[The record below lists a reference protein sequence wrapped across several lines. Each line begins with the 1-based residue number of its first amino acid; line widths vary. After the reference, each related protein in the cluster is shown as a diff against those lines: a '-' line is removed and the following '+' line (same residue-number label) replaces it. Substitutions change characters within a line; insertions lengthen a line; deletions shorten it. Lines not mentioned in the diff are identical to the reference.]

1 MNRDDAHDPDEG
13 LKPLSSIFD
22 GLNGLTGSLFDSL
35 PFVPS
40 EEAEPPQDKRKTIAK
55 AEGLAKAA
63 SVIKGHPAWAERSY
77 MARELVQCTL
87 PLRNPGKATVW
98 ARKNGHYTLIIQ
110 SGIDE
115 ETLQPRGLPYG
126 EWARLLL
133 LWITTEAKRT
143 GSPHIKLGRSFTNFV
158 RLVGGDPDKGGGKR
172 GDAKRLKDQMLRL
185 LDCHIDFRYN
195 TGTNEEGGRDKL
207 PMEIAPKNRLW
218 WNTKN
223 PDQEALFESE
233 LVLGDEFFQS
243 IMNHPVQV
251 DLRVVIALKKELNQ
265 SSFAIDVYIWTSA
278 RIERM
283 RAKGV
288 KEVVIPLQ
296 SLEQQFGTEFKRPL
310 DFKRQLIQKLKEVQA
325 FYPALDYKI
334 EKGNFHLIDAGD
346 LALPPSKKA
355 GQKKLAQL
363 ATTQTGQPPNPL
375 KVCARLSRSR
385 SRKGIGSVLRMATDS
400 QRRPRQH

>member
-1 MNRDDAHDPDEG
+1 MNRDDAHDPKADEG

-40 EEAEPPQDKRKTIAK
+40 EEAEPPQDKKKTIAK

-115 ETLQPRGLPYG
+115 ETLEPRGLPYG

-195 TGTNEEGGRDKL
+195 TTNGDDSGREKL

-278 RIERM
+278 RIEKNARKRHQRGRYSPAKF
-283 RAKGV
+283 RAAV
-288 KEVVIPLQ
+288 RHRI
-296 SLEQQFGTEFKRPL
+296 
-310 DFKRQLIQKLKEVQA
+310 
-325 FYPALDYKI
+325 
-334 EKGNFHLIDAGD
+334 
-346 LALPPSKKA
+346 
-355 GQKKLAQL
+355 
-363 ATTQTGQPPNPL
+363 
-375 KVCARLSRSR
+375 
-385 SRKGIGSVLRMATDS
+385 
-400 QRRPRQH
+400 